1 MVVKN
6 SNKKSKDKVTKVATP
21 TQNHAIKAAPV
32 NKGKINIFKN
42 KKLYKKKHHRKQKLL
57 PNQKRL
63 KKLQISLK
71 KKIKLKLNR
80 KIKIPEREPQKSQR
94 YKRRYKRKLKTLHR
108 QLQKLLQKKHL
119 QKKW

>member
-21 TQNHAIKAAPV
+21 TQNHARKAAPV
-32 NKGKINIFKN
+32 TKGKIKIFKN
-42 KKLYKKKHHRKQKLL
+42 KKLYKKRHHRKQKLL

-71 KKIKLKLNR
+71 KKIKVKLNR
-80 KIKIPEREPQKSQR
+80 KIKILELEPQKSQR
-94 YKRRYKRKLKTLHR
+94 YKGSYKRKLKTL
-108 QLQKLLQKKHL
+108 QSC
-119 QKKW
+119 